1 MREREPWGCRLRTA
15 RPKLLGMSEA
25 LPIES
30 QWPIQDRSKLQLFSL
45 NTPNGIKV
53 AVALEEL
60 GLAYEAHT
68 VHIGKGEQFSDAFKS
83 ISPNSKIPA
92 IVDLDGPGGK
102 PLALMES
109 GAILIYL
116 AEKTGKLLSS
126 EPAQR
131 FQTLQWLFFQVGH
144 IGPMF
149 GQFGHFFKYAKD
161 KCDHPYPL
169 ERYTNEAKRLLGV
182 LNTRLSERA
191 FLVDDYSIAD
201 IATFPWVNAL
211 GAGGYGAADIFPLSE
226 YPHVQ
231 AWLERC
237 TSRPSF
243 QVGKDVTK

>member
-1 MREREPWGCRLRTA
+1 MVEP
-15 RPKLLGMSEA
+15 LL
-25 LPIES
+25 IES
-30 QWPIQDRSKLQLFSL
+30 QWPILDRSKLQLFSL

-60 GLAYEAHT
+60 GIPYEPHT
-68 VHIGKGEQFSDAFKS
+68 VHIGKGEQFTPAFKS

-92 IVDLDGPGGK
+92 IVDLNGPGGQ

-116 AEKTGKLLSS
+116 AEKTGRLF
-126 EPAQR
+126 PTDAVQR
-131 FQTLQWLFFQVGH
+131 LKCLQWLFFQVGH

-182 LNTRLSERA
+182 LDHELSDREY
-191 FLVDDYSIAD
+191 LVGEYTIAD
-201 IATFPWVNAL
+201 IATFPWVRAL
-211 GAGGYGAADIFPLSE
+211 GFNYGAGDVIKVEDF
-226 YPHVQ
+226 PHVQ

-237 TSRPSF
+237 TARPAF
-243 QVGKDVTK
+243 QVAKDVTAL

>member
-1 MREREPWGCRLRTA
+1 MIDEP
-15 RPKLLGMSEA
+15 
-25 LPIES
+25 LPIEA
-30 QWPIQDRSKLQLFSL
+30 QFPISDPSKLQLFSL
-45 NTPNGIKV
+45 NTPNGIKI

-60 GLAYEAHT
+60 GIPYEAHR
-68 VHIGKGEQFSDAFKS
+68 VAIGKGEQFSDAFKS

-92 IVDLDGPGGK
+92 IVDPNGPGGK

-116 AEKTGKLLSS
+116 AEKAGRLIPSD
-126 EPAQR
+126 PAQR
-131 FQTLQWLFFQVGH
+131 FKCLQWLFFQVGH

-149 GQFGHFFKYAKD
+149 GQFGHFFKYARD

-182 LNTRLSERA
+182 LDHELSDKEY
-191 FLVDDYSIAD
+191 LVGELTIAD

-211 GAGGYGAADIFPLSE
+211 GASAYGAEDVIPLTP

-231 AWLERC
+231 AWLARC
-237 TSRPSF
+237 TARPSF